1 VSDLM
6 DSPVLFALL
15 LSLLAGLSTTLG
27 SVLGLFVHKPSP
39 RFMAFTLGFAGGV
52 MILISFVELLQQG
65 IEYVGFGLAH
75 VAFFCGMGI
84 VFLIDEL
91 IPHHYI
97 AEHHHTVGGEEG
109 QVSHDR
115 LLRTGMYIA
124 LGIGIHNLPEG
135 MAVLTGTLE
144 DKTLGV
150 IIAMTI
156 AIHNIPEGLA
166 VSVPVYAATG
176 SRRKAF
182 FWSFLSGI
190 AEPIGAILAALVL
203 MPLLNETVLGIA
215 LSAVGGIM
223 IFIALDELVPIARS
237 FDEEHL
243 PIVGIVSG
251 MMVIAFGLWLSQ

>member
-1 VSDLM
+1 LIE
-6 DSPVLFALL
+6 SPVYFALL
-15 LSLLAGLSTTLG
+15 LSLVAGLSTTLG
-27 SVLGLFVHKPSP
+27 SVLGLFVHRPSP

-65 IEYVGFGLAH
+65 IEDVGFGLAH

-84 VFLIDEL
+84 MFLIDEL
-91 IPHHYI
+91 IPHQYI
-97 AEHHHTVGGEEG
+97 AEHHHTEEG
-109 QVSHDR
+109 EIPRDR

-144 DKTLGV
+144 DRRLGV

-176 SRRKAF
+176 SRKKAF
-182 FWSFLSGI
+182 LWSFLSGI

-203 MPLLNETVLGIA
+203 MPLLNEMVLGIA

-243 PIVGIVSG
+243 PIVGIISG
-251 MMVIAFGLWLSQ
+251 MMVIAFGLWLSR